1 MWATVAPPATTAPQS
16 APFRAS
22 LSTTSALPTAAASKI
37 GAMPRASEVQEKR
50 AELHYVNRMA
60 AHKVKAAVRARVE
73 IKESVDLIESSEA
86 VKEAVMVDKLEAQKQ
101 KVNI

>member
-1 MWATVAPPATTAPQS
+1 
-16 APFRAS
+16 
-22 LSTTSALPTAAASKI
+22 
-37 GAMPRASEVQEKR
+37 
-50 AELHYVNRMA
+50 MA